1 MYEIIDG
8 KRVPLVE
15 RAPAPAASDEEEEKK
30 EDGGDTKVC
39 KVNTMYI
46 IGFSVILLILLLLFI
61 FKEIKVKNVVR

>member
-15 RAPAPAASDEEEEKK
+15 RSVAASDEEEKK
-30 EDGGDTKVC
+30 EDGGDNKVC

-61 FKEIKVKNVVR
+61 FKEIKVKKVVR